1 MSNQANQTTGTEDA
15 SLSIGDLLPIR
26 GRFKERVWRVDSHW
40 PLKAHRWTDSKDSGA
55 RRGGYGYVLVDT
67 VTEGVYVNG
76 VRPLSSLKETD
87 EAD

>member
-40 PLKAHRWTDSKDSGA
+40 PLKAHTSSQMATIREPDE
-55 RRGGYGYVLVDT
+55 
-67 VTEGVYVNG
+67 EGM
-76 VRPLSSLKETD
+76 RTF
-87 EAD
+87 